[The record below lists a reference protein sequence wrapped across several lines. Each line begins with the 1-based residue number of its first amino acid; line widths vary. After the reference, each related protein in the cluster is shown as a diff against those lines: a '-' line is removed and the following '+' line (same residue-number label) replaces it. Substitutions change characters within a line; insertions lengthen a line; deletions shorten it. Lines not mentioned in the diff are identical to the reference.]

1 MKVQQLIFDD
11 EITLWW
17 MRQSVKA
24 YHIFLD
30 GRLFTVSAVTHVTF
44 PDLLPLHDYGIRIT
58 GEDGDVLWEEV
69 VRTREQKPTLT
80 VTDAP
85 YRAKG
90 DGIRNN
96 TAALQRALDDCPSGG
111 RVRVPRGI
119 FLTGALRMHSDT
131 ELYLE
136 EGAVLRGSAR
146 ASDYLPKLPSRFEG
160 IERECYQSLLNIG
173 YLDRSA
179 GTTARNV
186 AVRGR
191 GVLEGGGRALFEDTV
206 RAEKGE
212 MRRTD
217 EPLGAYARLMG
228 NVPGWRV
235 RGRLICICCA
245 EQVIV
250 SGIGIRTAPSWNI
263 HMIYSRDVTTYGCR
277 FESRGIENGDG
288 WNPDS
293 SVRCTLF
300 GCDFRVGDDC
310 IAIKSGKNPE
320 GNRIGLP
327 CRGIRIF
334 DCRSIEGHG
343 IAIGSELS
351 GGIDDVRIWDCD
363 FSASEYG
370 LHFKTTP
377 KRGGFVR
384 NVTVEHCSFPRLTVE
399 SVRYNDDGESAGE
412 PTVMENIVLRDI
424 TLSGVCWYANEEKKP
439 GAALAVTGD
448 GYLLRSL
455 SLCNV
460 RISDNGLMDFRT
472 LTMLSGIRLENPTFV
487 KDGMKENGKELL

>member
-179 GTTARNV
+179 GTTVRNV

-245 EQVIV
+245 E
-250 SGIGIRTAPSWNI
+250 N
-263 HMIYSRDVTTYGCR
+263 
-277 FESRGIENGDG
+277 
-288 WNPDS
+288 
-293 SVRCTLF
+293 
-300 GCDFRVGDDC
+300 
-310 IAIKSGKNPE
+310 K
-320 GNRIGLP
+320 
-327 CRGIRIF
+327 
-334 DCRSIEGHG
+334 
-343 IAIGSELS
+343 
-351 GGIDDVRIWDCD
+351 
-363 FSASEYG
+363 
-370 LHFKTTP
+370 
-377 KRGGFVR
+377 
-384 NVTVEHCSFPRLTVE
+384 
-399 SVRYNDDGESAGE
+399 
-412 PTVMENIVLRDI
+412 
-424 TLSGVCWYANEEKKP
+424 
-439 GAALAVTGD
+439 
-448 GYLLRSL
+448 
-455 SLCNV
+455 
-460 RISDNGLMDFRT
+460 
-472 LTMLSGIRLENPTFV
+472 
-487 KDGMKENGKELL
+487 

>member
-44 PDLLPLHDYGIRIT
+44 PDLLPLHDYSIRIT

-146 ASDYLPKLPSRFEG
+146 ASDYLPKIPSRFEG

-179 GTTARNV
+179 GTTVRNV

-191 GVLEGGGRALFEDTV
+191 GVLEGGGRALFEDIV

-277 FESRGIENGDG
+277 AGSKTATAGIPIRRSG
-288 WNPDS
+288 
-293 SVRCTLF
+293 VRC
-300 GCDFRVGDDC
+300 
-310 IAIKSGKNPE
+310 SGVISGSGMTVLPS
-320 GNRIGLP
+320 NRERIRRETGSVFPVAASGSLTVAQSKDTGLQSEASCP
-327 CRGIRIF
+327 AELMMCGSGTVTFPPVNTDSISRPR
-334 DCRSIEGHG
+334 RS
-343 IAIGSELS
+343 AAALS
-351 GGIDDVRIWDCD
+351 G
-363 FSASEYG
+363 
-370 LHFKTTP
+370 T
-377 KRGGFVR
+377 
-384 NVTVEHCSFPRLTVE
+384 
-399 SVRYNDDGESAGE
+399 
-412 PTVMENIVLRDI
+412 
-424 TLSGVCWYANEEKKP
+424 
-439 GAALAVTGD
+439 
-448 GYLLRSL
+448 
-455 SLCNV
+455 
-460 RISDNGLMDFRT
+460 
-472 LTMLSGIRLENPTFV
+472 
-487 KDGMKENGKELL
+487 